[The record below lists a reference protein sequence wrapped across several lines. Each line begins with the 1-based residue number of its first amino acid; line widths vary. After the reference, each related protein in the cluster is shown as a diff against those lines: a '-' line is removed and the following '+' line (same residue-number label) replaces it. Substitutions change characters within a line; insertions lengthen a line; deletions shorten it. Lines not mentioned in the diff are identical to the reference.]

1 GQEYPKEGFMV
12 RYLLLAALLCLG
24 GAASAQSQG
33 NLLMERMT
41 SYEIRDAIAAGKTT
55 VILPSGGTEQN
66 GPGMAIGKH
75 NFRAL
80 ANAQTI
86 ARRLGNALVASVI
99 PYTPEGKYDP
109 PTGHLRYPGTMGVP
123 EDVYAGVVEGV
134 VRSLKLHGF
143 QDIVLIGDHG
153 SDQAGQEAVATKL
166 NKEWAATPV
175 RVHAITA
182 YYRGDPEGDA
192 AEMMKR
198 GIKKEEIGN
207 HADVRDT
214 SQTLAIDPA
223 MVHRDRLEAGNPKN
237 GVEGDPRHASV
248 EIGRV
253 LIERT
258 VARTTD
264 LIKKSIA
271 AAHAH

>member
-1 GQEYPKEGFMV
+1 MV
-12 RYLLLAALLCLG
+12 RYLFLIAVLCLG
-24 GAASAQSQG
+24 GTAYAQTPS
-33 NLLMERMT
+33 NILMEKMT

-66 GPGMAIGKH
+66 GPGMVTGKH
-75 NFRAL
+75 NFRVY

-86 ARRLGNALVASVI
+86 ARRLGNALVTSVI
-99 PYTPEGKYDP
+99 AFTPEGKYDP
-109 PTGHLRYPGTMGVP
+109 PTGHLRYPGTIGVP

-143 QDIVLIGDHG
+143 KNIVLIGDHG
-153 SDQAGQEAVATKL
+153 SDQDGQNAVAAKL
-166 NKEWAATPV
+166 NKEWAATDV
-175 RVHAITA
+175 RVHAIGA

-198 GIKKEEIGN
+198 GIKTAEIGN
-207 HADVRDT
+207 PAEVRDT
-214 SQTLAIDPA
+214 SLMRAVDPA
-223 MVHRDRLEAGNPKN
+223 MVRSAKREAGNGKN
-237 GVEGDPRHASV
+237 GVEGDPRRASA

-258 VARTTD
+258 VTRTVED
-264 LIKKSIA
+264 IRKSIA
-271 AAHAH
+271 AR

>member
-1 GQEYPKEGFMV
+1 MV
-12 RYLLLAALLCLG
+12 RYLLLIVMLSLS
-24 GAASAQSQG
+24 GAASAQAPDTV
-33 NLLMERMT
+33 LMERMT

-66 GPGMAIGKH
+66 GPHMAIGKH
-75 NFRAL
+75 NFRAA

-86 ARRLGNALVASVI
+86 ARRLGDALVAPVI
-99 PYTPEGKYDP
+99 VYTPEGKYDP
-109 PTGHLRYPGTMGVP
+109 PQGHLRYPGTMGVP

-143 QDIVLIGDHG
+143 HDIVLIGDHG
-153 SDQAGQEAVATKL
+153 SDQAGQDAAAAKL
-166 NKEWAATPV
+166 NKEWASTNV
-175 RVHAITA
+175 RVHAIEA

-192 AEMMKR
+192 QEMMKR
-198 GIKKEEIGN
+198 GIRREEMGN

-214 SQTLAIDPA
+214 SQMMAIDPT
-223 MVHRDRLEAGNPKN
+223 MVRTAKLEAGNSKN

-253 LIERT
+253 LVDRT
-258 VARTTD
+258 VVRTTD
-264 LIKKSIA
+264 LIRKSIA
-271 AAHAH
+271 AAHTN

>member
-1 GQEYPKEGFMV
+1 MV

-41 SYEIRDAIAAGKTT
+41 SYEIRDAQAAGKTT

-109 PTGHLRYPGTMGVP
+109 PQGHLRYPGTIGIP
-123 EDVYAGVVEGV
+123 ED
-134 VRSLKLHGF
+134 
-143 QDIVLIGDHG
+143 
-153 SDQAGQEAVATKL
+153 
-166 NKEWAATPV
+166 
-175 RVHAITA
+175 
-182 YYRGDPEGDA
+182 
-192 AEMMKR
+192 
-198 GIKKEEIGN
+198 GI
-207 HADVRDT
+207 R
-214 SQTLAIDPA
+214 
-223 MVHRDRLEAGNPKN
+223 
-237 GVEGDPRHASV
+237 GVEKCAMPS
-248 EIGRV
+248 
-253 LIERT
+253 
-258 VARTTD
+258 
-264 LIKKSIA
+264 
-271 AAHAH
+271 

>member
-1 GQEYPKEGFMV
+1 MF
-12 RYLLLAALLCLG
+12 RYLAVIAFLGLSGTTIAQAAD
-24 GAASAQSQG
+24 
-33 NLLMERMT
+33 NVLMERMT

-86 ARRLGNALVASVI
+86 ARRLGNALVAPVI
-99 PYTPEGKYDP
+99 VYTPEGKYDP
-109 PTGHLRYPGTMGVP
+109 PEGHLRYPGTMGVP

-143 QDIVLIGDHG
+143 HDIVLIGDHG
-153 SDQAGQEAVATKL
+153 SDQAGQEAVAAKL
-166 NKEWAATPV
+166 NAEWAKTKV

-182 YYRGDPEGDA
+182 YYRGDPAGDA

-198 GIKKEEIGN
+198 GIKKEEMGN
-207 HADVRDT
+207 HAEVRDT
-214 SQTLAIDPA
+214 SLMLAIDPT
-223 MVHRDRLEAGNPKN
+223 MVHMDRLEAGNGKN
-237 GVEGDPRHASV
+237 GVEGDPRHATA

-253 LIERT
+253 LTERT
-258 VARTTD
+258 NARTID

-271 AAHAH
+271 AAHSN

>member
-1 GQEYPKEGFMV
+1 MY
-12 RYLLLAALLCLG
+12 RYLFLAAALCLVS
-24 GAASAQSQG
+24 AASAQTPDKI
-33 NLLMERMT
+33 LMQNMT
-41 SYEIRDAIAAGKTT
+41 SYEIRDAIASGKTT

-66 GPGMAIGKH
+66 GPGMATGKH
-75 NFRAL
+75 NFRVG

-86 ARRLGNALVASVI
+86 ARKLGNALVTSVI
-99 PYTPEGKYDP
+99 TYTPEGKYDP
-109 PTGHLRYPGTMGVP
+109 PTGHLRYPGTIGVP

-143 QDIVLIGDHG
+143 KNIVLIGDHG
-153 SDQAGQEAVATKL
+153 SDQDGEKSVADKL
-166 NKEWAATPV
+166 NKEWAGTGV
-175 RVHAITA
+175 HVHAIIS
-182 YYRGDPEGDA
+182 YYRGDQAGDA

-214 SQTLAIDPA
+214 SLMLAIDPA
-223 MVHRDRLEAGNPKN
+223 MVRTAKLEAGNGKN

-253 LIERT
+253 LNQRT
-258 VARTTD
+258 VDRTVD
-264 LIKKSIA
+264 DIRKSIA
-271 AAHAH
+271 AAH

>member
-1 GQEYPKEGFMV
+1 MV
-12 RYLLLAALLCLG
+12 RYLLLIGMLCFG
-24 GAASAQSQG
+24 GSVSAQAP
-33 NLLMERMT
+33 NTLLMERMT

-66 GPGMAIGKH
+66 GPHMAVGKH
-75 NFRAL
+75 NFRVL

-86 ARRLGNALVASVI
+86 ARRLGNALVASAI

-109 PTGHLRYPGTMGVP
+109 PTGHLRYPGTIGVP

-143 QDIVLIGDHG
+143 KNIVLIGDHG
-153 SDQAGQEAVATKL
+153 SDQDGEKAVAAKL
-166 NKEWAATPV
+166 NAEWAGTGV
-175 RVHAITA
+175 RVHAILS

-198 GIKKEEIGN
+198 GIRREEIGN

-214 SQTLAIDPA
+214 SQMLAVDPA
-223 MVHRDRLEAGNPKN
+223 MVHKDRLEAGNGKN
-237 GVEGDPRHASV
+237 GVEGDPRRASA

-253 LIERT
+253 LIQRT
-258 VARTTD
+258 VDRTVED
-264 LIKKSIA
+264 IRKSIA
-271 AAHAH
+271 AR

>member
-1 GQEYPKEGFMV
+1 MY
-12 RYLLLAALLCLG
+12 RYLFLIVCLCIG
-24 GAASAQSQG
+24 SPAFAQAPDSV
-33 NLLMERMT
+33 LMEKMT
-41 SYEIRDAIAAGKTT
+41 SYEIRDAIASGKTT

-86 ARRLGNALVASVI
+86 ARRLGNALVAPVI
-99 PYTPEGKYDP
+99 VYTPEGKYDP
-109 PTGHLRYPGTMGVP
+109 PQGHLRYPGTMGVP

-143 QDIVLIGDHG
+143 RDIVLIGDHG
-153 SDQAGQEAVATKL
+153 SDQDGEEAVAAKL
-166 NKEWAATPV
+166 NAEWAGTKV
-175 RVHAITA
+175 RVHAIRG

-214 SQTLAIDPA
+214 SQMMAVDPKMVRPDKLA
-223 MVHRDRLEAGNPKN
+223 AGDGKN
-237 GVEGDPRHASV
+237 GVEG
-248 EIGRV
+248 
-253 LIERT
+253 
-258 VARTTD
+258 
-264 LIKKSIA
+264 
-271 AAHAH
+271 

>member
-1 GQEYPKEGFMV
+1 MV
-12 RYLLLAALLCLG
+12 RNLVFIAVLCLG
-24 GAASAQSQG
+24 GTAAAQIRD
-33 NLLMERMT
+33 NVLMERMT

-86 ARRLGNALVASVI
+86 ARRLGNALVAPVI
-99 PYTPEGKYDP
+99 VYTPEGKYDP
-109 PTGHLRYPGTMGVP
+109 PQGHLRYPGTMGVP
-123 EDVYAGVVEGV
+123 DDVYAGVVEGV

-143 QDIVLIGDHG
+143 HDIVLIGDHG
-153 SDQAGQEAVATKL
+153 SDQAGEEAVAAKL
-166 NKEWAATPV
+166 NGEWAGTNAKTSV

-198 GIKKEEIGN
+198 GIKKEEMGN

-214 SQTLAIDPA
+214 SQMLAVDPT
-223 MVHRDRLEAGNPKN
+223 MVHMERLEAGNVKN
-237 GVEGDPRHASV
+237 GVEGDPRHATA

-258 VARTTD
+258 NARTTD
-264 LIKKSIA
+264 LIRKSIA
-271 AAHAH
+271 AAHAN

>member
-1 GQEYPKEGFMV
+1 MY
-12 RYLLLAALLCLG
+12 RYLLLIAALCFG
-24 GAASAQSQG
+24 GVASAQAAD
-33 NLLMERMT
+33 NILMERMT
-41 SYEIRDAIAAGKTT
+41 SYEIRDAIAAGKTI

-86 ARRLGNALVASVI
+86 ARRLSNALVAPVI
-99 PYTPEGKYDP
+99 VYTPEGKYDP
-109 PTGHLRYPGTMGVP
+109 PEGHLRYPGTIGVP

-143 QDIVLIGDHG
+143 HDIVLIGDHG
-153 SDQAGQEAVATKL
+153 SDQVGQDAVAAKL
-166 NKEWAATPV
+166 NKEWAGSKV
-175 RVHAITA
+175 RVHAIGA

-198 GIKKEEIGN
+198 GIRKEEMGN

-214 SQTLAIDPA
+214 SQMMAIDPA
-223 MVHRDRLEAGNPKN
+223 MVHTSRLEAGNGKN
-237 GVEGDPRHASV
+237 GVEGDPRRASV

-253 LIERT
+253 LVERT
-258 VARTTD
+258 VTRTTA
-264 LIKKSIA
+264 LIRKSIA
-271 AAHAH
+271 AR

>member
-1 GQEYPKEGFMV
+1 MV
-12 RYLLLAALLCLG
+12 RYLFAILVLCGG
-24 GAASAQSQG
+24 GAAFAQAPATV
-33 NLLMERMT
+33 LMERMT

-86 ARRLGNALVASVI
+86 ARRLGNALVAPVI
-99 PYTPEGKYDP
+99 VYTPEGKYDP
-109 PTGHLRYPGTMGVP
+109 PQGHLRYPGTMGVP

-143 QDIVLIGDHG
+143 HDIVLIGDHG
-153 SDQAGQEAVATKL
+153 SDQAGQDAAAAKL
-166 NKEWAATPV
+166 NKEWARTNV
-175 RVHAITA
+175 RVHAIGA
-182 YYRGDPEGDA
+182 YYRGDPDGDA

-198 GIKKEEIGN
+198 GIRKDEMGN

-214 SQTLAIDPA
+214 SQMLAVDPA
-223 MVHRDRLEAGNPKN
+223 MVHTERLQAGDAKN
-237 GVEGDPRHASV
+237 GVEGDPRRASAA
-248 EIGRV
+248 IGRV

-258 VARTTD
+258 VTRTTD
-264 LIKKSIA
+264 LIRKSIA
-271 AAHAH
+271 AR

>member
-1 GQEYPKEGFMV
+1 MY
-12 RYLLLAALLCLG
+12 RHLLVIALLCCA
-24 GAASAQSQG
+24 GAASAQTSS
-33 NLLMERMT
+33 NILMERMT

-66 GPGMAIGKH
+66 GPGMATGKH
-75 NFRAL
+75 NYRVL
-80 ANAQTI
+80 ANAQNI
-86 ARRLGNALVASVI
+86 ARRLGNALVAAVI
-99 PYTPEGKYDP
+99 VYTPEGKYDP
-109 PTGHLRYPGTMGVP
+109 PQGHLRYPGTIGVP

-143 QDIVLIGDHG
+143 HDIVLIGDHG
-153 SDQAGQEAVATKL
+153 SDQAGQEAVAAKL

-192 AEMMKR
+192 AEMMKH
-198 GIKKEEIGN
+198 GIRREEIGN

-214 SQTLAIDPA
+214 SQMLAVDPT
-223 MVHRDRLEAGNPKN
+223 MVHMERLQRGDGKN
-237 GVEGDPRHASV
+237 GVEGDPRHASA
-248 EIGRV
+248 EIGKV

-258 VARTTD
+258 NARTID
-264 LIKKSIA
+264 LIRKSIA
-271 AAHAH
+271 AAHRN

>member
-1 GQEYPKEGFMV
+1 MY
-12 RYLLLAALLCLG
+12 RCLLLIVAICF
-24 GAASAQSQG
+24 GAPAFAQTPDTV
-33 NLLMERMT
+33 LMEKLT

-55 VILPSGGTEQN
+55 VIVPSGGTEQN
-66 GPGMAIGKH
+66 GPHMAIGKH

-86 ARRLGNALVASVI
+86 ARRLGNALVAPVI
-99 PYTPEGKYDP
+99 VYTPEGKYDP
-109 PTGHLRYPGTMGVP
+109 PKGHLRYPGTIGVP

-143 QDIVLIGDHG
+143 RDIVLIGDHG
-153 SDQAGQEAVATKL
+153 SDQAGQDAVAAKL
-166 NKEWAATPV
+166 NAEWAKTEV
-175 RVHAITA
+175 RVHAIGA

-198 GIKKEEIGN
+198 GIKKEEMGN

-214 SQTLAIDPA
+214 SLMLAVDPT
-223 MVHRDRLEAGNPKN
+223 MVRMNKLEAGNARN
-237 GVEGDPRHASV
+237 GVEGDPRHATV

-253 LIERT
+253 LLERT

-264 LIKKSIA
+264 LIRKSIA
-271 AAHAH
+271 AAHAN